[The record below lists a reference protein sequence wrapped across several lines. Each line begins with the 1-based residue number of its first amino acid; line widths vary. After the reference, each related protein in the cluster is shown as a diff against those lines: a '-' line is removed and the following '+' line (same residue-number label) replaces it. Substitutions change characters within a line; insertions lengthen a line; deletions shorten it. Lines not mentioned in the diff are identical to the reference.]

1 MKKKRKVLIGLG
13 LTGHLR
19 GSIQQAPSTLK
30 QHLTSMVAHTQ
41 LEGSPWVSLL
51 WTGPGQVLDLAR
63 LVGRWRQIAYFFVT
77 TSGPPFL

>member
-1 MKKKRKVLIGLG
+1 MKKKRKVLIGLD

-30 QHLTSMVAHTQ
+30 QHLTSMVTQTQ
-41 LEGSPWVSLL
+41 LEWCPWVSLL

-63 LVGRWRQIAYFFVT
+63 LMGRYR
-77 TSGPPFL
+77 